1 MHGGKLADRGDMV
14 DNYQGNSPPLNDAVS
29 SEWIIEQVLAE
40 LIRQDPVLGHDFIAI
55 GRMSRITKGPEGMRT
70 VFFGLRCDCDTSAI
84 VSFEVAVD
92 KARSQVM
99 EALPQT
105 GQRFFSQYCTFR
117 QMSCSAHS
125 RLRIGSLNQT

>member
-1 MHGGKLADRGDMV
+1 MRGGKLADRGGMV
-14 DNYQGNSPPLNDAVS
+14 ANYQDKPLPTEDAVS
-29 SEWIIEQVLAE
+29 SDWIIEQLSAE
-40 LIRQDPVLGHDFIAI
+40 LIRQEPVLGHDFIAI

-70 VFFGLRCDCDTSAI
+70 VFFGLRCECDTSAI

-105 GQRFFSQYCTFR
+105 GQRFFSQLRTFR
-117 QMSCSAHS
+117 QMPCSAHNS
-125 RLRIGSLNQT
+125 FRIGSLNQT